1 MSTPTEVASAR
12 GAEGAAEGDSDE
24 TTPLGAYA
32 TLAGFFVA
40 AFSAASLALARR
52 NRLPQRIPAGDLILI
67 GIGTHK
73 LSRLLSKDRV
83 MSFLRA
89 PFTEYEG
96 KGGPGEVEEKARGR
110 GLRRA
115 VGELVTCP
123 YCLGQWIGATFLLGL
138 AAAPRLTRLVA
149 ATLSAVTISDTLQ
162 AAYQRSRR
170 KRA

>member
-1 MSTPTEVASAR
+1 MSTPTEVATAR
-12 GAEGAAEGDSDE
+12 GTETAAGGDSDE
-24 TTPLGAYA
+24 TTPLGGYA

-40 AFSAASLALARR
+40 VFSAACLALARR
-52 NRLPQRIPAGDLILI
+52 NRLPQRIRAGDLILI

-89 PFTEYEG
+89 PFTEHEG
-96 KGGPGEVEEKARGR
+96 KGGPGEVEEKASGR
-110 GLRRA
+110 GLRLA
-115 VGELVTCP
+115 VGELLTCP
-123 YCLGQWIGATFLLGL
+123 YCLGQWIAATFLVGL

-149 ATLSAVTISDTLQ
+149 ATLSAVTISDLLQ